1 MANSDNNQPTHTTIN
16 KTSGTST
23 GFIIGA
29 LLVVALVLGYFVFS
43 GANPFDTSNDVNV
56 TVEGAGAAANAV
68 EGAADAVKDAAT
80 GN

>member
-1 MANSDNNQPTHTTIN
+1 MATSDNNQPWHTTIN
-16 KTSGTST
+16 KTSGTTT

-29 LLVVALVLGYFVFS
+29 LLVLALVLGYFVFS
-43 GANPFDTSNDVNV
+43 GANPFTSSDDINV